1 MIGFR
6 HLVTNCNPVFEPNPM
21 NMVHLDIYPKPTPQE
36 VQEILADMESSHVQK
51 MKDRV
56 AVLFIMGIG
65 LIGLL
70 SSL

>member
-1 MIGFR
+1 
-6 HLVTNCNPVFEPNPM
+6 M